1 MYHFN
6 FDVLISP
13 RLYLAPT
20 IVMYRSSCSEFQ
32 IGITMHVIV
41 FINRN
46 IKRLVYCQYGQYSL
60 TFRALTLRQR
70 ETGFTFVSLLC
81 LYAAHYVYFTYCF
94 YGWYFLTPITTRFYI
109 CLSPFFSI
117 HFILRFANIYL
128 KSKQKKVGVSSVG
141 PMHTAT
147 SLLFKLSSVFEN
159 QLRKCVGQRHR
170 NSGPFHMQFG
180 DFRSKSRLYFSTL
193 NQC

>member
-46 IKRLVYCQYGQYSL
+46 IKRLVYCQYGQ
-60 TFRALTLRQR
+60 
-70 ETGFTFVSLLC
+70 
-81 LYAAHYVYFTYCF
+81 YVYFTYCF

-180 DFRSKSRLYFSTL
+180 DFRSKSRLYFSTR